1 MKNEFIAQIKEKLS
15 QNIDQLTIQ
24 YREGDTG
31 TRTKFFILDNLI
43 DNESVKSIYKKFDG
57 DYWILEDTFRE
68 KKLLL

>member
-1 MKNEFIAQIKEKLS
+1 MKSEFITQIKEKLS

-24 YREGDTG
+24 YREGHTG

-68 KKLLL
+68 KK